1 MNIQLPISLPPIST
15 WEQRDAQWRDT
26 YLLGSA
32 KPYTDEELRAAF
44 DEWGTPEEG
53 QTYILRSRKESPTRK
68 FPGRGGNVIS
78 QYTSLKMKKRL
89 GTESKNVEF
98 AAVVHADFDGVTH
111 ELYCQPVQV
120 GIATVIRRTSSR
132 GRVTEYTHDIPCTP
146 DLLRLTKHGPIAEEW
161 KTEDEL
167 RELTKRHPKRFVKSE
182 DGTWHCPE
190 REAYFKRLGIDYC
203 VRSSDEIATTFSEN
217 LLFLKPYFK
226 PDARPLGEA
235 QWSVIEA
242 IVERCGAMSLAAL
255 LALAYEDETPLNENV
270 VLPTPPGR
278 FRIDDVHKAIAE
290 QRLYVDLDYDE
301 LSDPFS
307 VVVCSS
313 PEQLELVKW
322 RRPPPHAVSES
333 FIMNVEV
340 GTEFVFNKQPHTFVV
355 TGMPAGSVL
364 FRNADSTTFEEI
376 SDAQFQLSL
385 FKGDIRLLSS
395 PKTTQE
401 LLADCEYV
409 SDERIAVA
417 RFRLELLRNLEKM
430 DVPHGFSVRTLQ
442 RWRKRLRTA
451 GDSQPLRL
459 LALIPKVPGGARRV
473 PQLTAD
479 VLSVIKEVALGAN
492 NPTNPLDSHSY
503 ETLKRVCE
511 ERSIKPCAKN
521 TFYRRSALFRDE
533 KAREGSRRAYSKE
546 PAVWY
551 LNRADRIHGG
561 WPFARVHIDHTKLD
575 IIIKVRGYG
584 GRWYRLRPWL
594 TIVMDAQ
601 SRAVLAFY
609 LSAHPPSTVSCMM
622 AMRGMV
628 AIHKRVP
635 DTIVCDNGAEFRSAA
650 FDRFCDLNDITL
662 DFRPAHKARF
672 GGVIERLFGTTNT
685 LLIHNLAGNTKAT
698 QHVRTLTRSIDPM
711 RADHLGFVEL
721 HGLLE
726 YFFFVEY
733 NRERVHPA
741 HDHTPEQFMHQ
752 QFMMTG
758 RRLTRLRPYDTNFML
773 QTLVPVSTK
782 GTRTVNP
789 RMGVKIGPIYY
800 WTDEFAAL
808 RHKHKEVRV
817 FVDMWDVSVAYAVIN
832 GKWHRCISPLLRRFQ
847 KLTFIELRYALY
859 EVRLRLK
866 AAPEADFESVIAD
879 VFADHRLPPAAE
891 ATAATRRIYGTAG
904 LAAIE
909 IRKVLTDDCDEVP
922 LTSTTDAAQTYAKV
936 QQSTESLKPQKR
948 KSMQLRSSDAQP
960 LPSAPK
966 TDDAQNEQ
974 SPFNLG
980 FKVNYSSL
988 PVRRPV

>member
-1 MNIQLPISLPPIST
+1 MKIELPVTLAPVST
-15 WEQRDAQWRDT
+15 WQQKDAQWRET
-26 YLLGSA
+26 YPLGSA
-32 KPYTDEELRAAF
+32 KPYTTEELRAAF
-44 DEWGTPEEG
+44 VEWGTPERG
-53 QTYILRSRKESPTRK
+53 QKYIIRSRIESPTRK

-89 GTESKNVEF
+89 GTESKRVEF
-98 AAVVHADFDGVTH
+98 PAVVHADFDGVTH
-111 ELYCQPVQV
+111 ELYCQPVKV
-120 GIATVIRRTSSR
+120 GIPTVIRRTSSR
-132 GRVTEYTHDIPCTP
+132 GKVTEYTHEVPCTP
-146 DLLRLTKHGPIAEEW
+146 DILRLTKHGPILEEW
-161 KTEDEL
+161 KTEEDL
-167 RELTKRHPKRFVKSE
+167 RKLAKRNSNRFFKTE
-182 DGTWHCPE
+182 HGTWRCPE
-190 REAYFKRLGIDYC
+190 REAYFNQLGIDYC
-203 VRSSDEIATTFSEN
+203 VRSSDEIATTFAEN
-217 LLFLKPYFK
+217 LQFLKPYFK
-226 PDARPLGEA
+226 PDARPLDDA

-242 IVERCGAMSLAAL
+242 IVGQCGAMSLASL
-255 LALAYEDETPLNENV
+255 LALAYEDETPWNENV
-270 VLPTPPGR
+270 VLQTPPGR
-278 FRIDDVHKAIAE
+278 FRKEDVHKAISE

-322 RRPPPHAVSES
+322 RRPPPHAASES

-355 TGMPAGSVL
+355 TGMPAGKVL
-364 FRNADSTTFEEI
+364 FRNADATTFEEI

-385 FKGDIRLLSS
+385 FMGDIRPLSS

-401 LLADCEYV
+401 LLADYEYV

-417 RFRLELLRNLEKM
+417 RFRLELLRNLEQM
-430 DVPHGFSVRTLQ
+430 DVPHGFSLRTLQ
-442 RWRKRLRTA
+442 RWRKLLREA
-451 GDSQPLRL
+451 GDSRPLQL
-459 LALIPKVPGGARRV
+459 LALIPGVPGGARRI
-473 PQLTAD
+473 PQLSLD
-479 VLSVIKEVALGAN
+479 VLDAIREVALGGN
-492 NPTNPLDSHSY
+492 SPTNPLDSHSF
-503 ETLKRVCE
+503 EELKRLCKK
-511 ERSIKPCAKN
+511 RNIKPCSKN
-521 TFYRRSALFRDE
+521 TFYRRSARFRDE
-533 KAREGSRRAYSKE
+533 KLREGSRRAYSKE

-551 LNRADRIHGG
+551 LNRAESIHGG

-622 AMRGMV
+622 AMRSMV
-628 AIHKRVP
+628 SIHKRVP
-635 DTIVCDNGAEFRSAA
+635 DTIVVDNGAEFRSAA

-685 LLIHNLAGNTKAT
+685 LLIHNLVGNTKAT

-711 RADHLGFVEL
+711 RADHLSFVEL

-726 YFFFVEY
+726 YFFFAEY

-741 HDHTPEQFMHQ
+741 HDHTPEQFMHH
-752 QFMMTG
+752 QFMMTS
-758 RRLTRLRPYDTNFML
+758 RRQTRLRPYDTNFML
-773 QTLVPVSTK
+773 QTLVPVSRR
-782 GTRTVNP
+782 GTRKVNP

-800 WTDEFAAL
+800 WTDEFAAH
-808 RHKHKEVRV
+808 RHKNKEVRV
-817 FVDMWDVSVAYAVIN
+817 FVDMWDVSVAYAIIN
-832 GKWHRCISPLLRRFQ
+832 GKWHKCISPLLRRFQ

-879 VFADHRLPPAAE
+879 VFADNTLPPAAE
-891 ATAATRRIYGTAG
+891 ATAATRQIYGAAG

-909 IRKVLTDDCDEVP
+909 IRKVVADDVVEVP
-922 LTSTTDAAQTYAKV
+922 ATSGTDSQQTYVKV
-936 QQSTESLKPQKR
+936 QQPSKSLKPQKQ
-948 KSMQLRSSDAQP
+948 KSTRVRNPDTQLQSEGP
-960 LPSAPK
+960 
-966 TDDAQNEQ
+966 TNNDAQNEK

-980 FKVNYSSL
+980 IKIDYSSL
-988 PVRRPV
+988 PVRSPI